1 MSDLKSLLDRALDGF
16 EPAPG
21 GLEGTLVRVRRRR
34 RRRVGLRAAGA
45 LVVIG
50 GLVLAL
56 VIVAG
61 HRDRRIST
69 PPATPVVPPTVQAVT
84 TTSVPGGLTDVAVG
98 DGSIWLPGV
107 DVVQRFDARTGRLQR
122 RIPVRGASDRRY
134 VAVGAGGVWVTDTGT
149 QQVTRID
156 PSTDRVV
163 ATVTLGASPDGVKVA
178 SGVVWVSYT
187 RPTSSRGRGDTGI
200 VIIDP
205 HTNRA
210 GAPIQ
215 FSRTGP
221 TELVVGDGRVW
232 VSDGFT
238 VADAIGHHL
247 HTELHLPPGQLQLVA
262 AGDHSLWFLPG
273 DRSGLV
279 RLDTTGITN
288 PAGRPFSVSLAHLA
302 IPQAVQVAATRRAVW
317 VLTNRNDAAGSRP
330 GQLIELDPT
339 SLRVVGT
346 PITVGTTPVR
356 VIATDTS
363 VWVANFSEGTIT
375 KIELRAPSAATT
387 RPAGWSTARDLADGL
402 SISYP
407 RPWRPAASTL
417 TPVLVDPKVPIA
429 LGTYPLQPQRLGE
442 CDIVPQRALEALG
455 PRDAFVAIYVYDG
468 MATGDFSARRPA
480 RFGPGLPWL
489 QGHIQCTQN
498 VHGHIASLNF
508 TDQGRHLSVL
518 VAYGE
523 NASTKRQRELYRI
536 LDTLTVTPA
545 S

>member
-21 GLEGTLVRVRRRR
+21 GLERTLVRVRRRR
-34 RRRVGLRAAGA
+34 RRRVGSRAAGV

-50 GLVLAL
+50 GLVAAL

-84 TTSVPGGLTDVAVG
+84 TTPVPGGLTDVAVG
-98 DGSIWLPGV
+98 DGSIWLPGAG
-107 DVVQRFDARTGRLQR
+107 VVQRFDARTGNFQR
-122 RIPVRGASDRRY
+122 QIPVRGSSDRRY

-163 ATVTLGASPDGVKVA
+163 GTVTLGVSPDGIKVA
-178 SGVVWVSYT
+178 SGEVWVSYT
-187 RPTSSRGRGDTGI
+187 RPTSRPGSADTGI

-205 HTNRA
+205 RTNRA
-210 GAPIQ
+210 GTPIQ
-215 FSRTGP
+215 FSRTGA
-221 TELVVGDGRVW
+221 TQLVVGDGRVW

-247 HTELHLPPGQLQLVA
+247 HTVLQLPPGRLQLVA
-262 AGDHSLWFLPG
+262 AGDHSLWFLPD

-288 PAGRPFSVSLAHLA
+288 PAGRLFSLTLAHLA
-302 IPQAVQVAATRRAVW
+302 IPQAVHVAATRNAVW
-317 VLTNRNDAAGSRP
+317 VLTNRNDTTGSRP
-330 GQLIELDPT
+330 GQLFELDPT
-339 SLRVVGT
+339 SLGVVGT

-356 VIATDTS
+356 VIATEAT
-363 VWVANFSEGTIT
+363 VWVANFSDATTT
-375 KIELRAPSAATT
+375 KVELQAQRAATT
-387 RPAGWSTARDLADGL
+387 RPAGWSTSRDAADGL

-407 RPWRPAASTL
+407 RPWRPAISSL
-417 TPVLVDPKVPIA
+417 TPALVDPRVPIA
-429 LGTYPLQPQRLGE
+429 LGTYPLRPQRLGE

-455 PRDAFVAIYVYDG
+455 PGDAFVSIYVYDG
-468 MATGDFSARRPA
+468 MATGDFTASRPA
-480 RFGPGLPWL
+480 RFSAALPWL
-489 QGHIQCTQN
+489 QQSIQCTQN
-498 VHGHIASLNF
+498 VHAHLGSLTF
-508 TDQGRHLSVL
+508 TDNGRHLSVL
-518 VAYGE
+518 IAYGAE
-523 NASTKRQRELYRI
+523 ASTRRQHELYRI